1 MKVLMI
7 NTVCG
12 ITSTGKICTDI
23 ADMLTSKGHECKI
36 AYGRGIVPEKYQKYA
51 VRIGSDRDV
60 NIHAALTRITDRTG
74 FYSTSATRKFIN
86 WIKEYNPDIIH
97 LHNIH
102 GYYINIKLLFQ
113 YLKEAKCKVVWTLH
127 DCWSFTGHCP
137 HYDYIKC
144 ERYKTGCYSCP
155 QKKDYPS
162 SMLLDASKKNYR
174 DKKALFTGVDGLTV
188 VTPSEWLKKQVET
201 TFLSGYRTEVI
212 NNGIDLNIFKP
223 TESDFRVKNNLQ
235 DKKIVLGVANVW
247 SDRKG
252 LSDFIELSKQL
263 DDNYKIVLV
272 GDLRGAKIP
281 ENIYHISHTNN
292 QTELAEI
299 YTAADCFVN
308 PTYEDTYPT
317 TNLESLACS
326 TPVITYLTGGSPESI
341 KADCGVAVTQG
352 DVKAL
357 ALAVK
362 NCCHDRKKCLD
373 EARAFDKNNCFEKYI
388 SLYEELLK

>member
-1 MKVLMI
+1 
-7 NTVCG
+7 
-12 ITSTGKICTDI
+12 
-23 ADMLTSKGHECKI
+23 
-36 AYGRGIVPEKYQKYA
+36 
-51 VRIGSDRDV
+51 
-60 NIHAALTRITDRTG
+60 
-74 FYSTSATRKFIN
+74 
-86 WIKEYNPDIIH
+86 
-97 LHNIH
+97 
-102 GYYINIKLLFQ
+102 
-113 YLKEAKCKVVWTLH
+113 
-127 DCWSFTGHCP
+127 
-137 HYDYIKC
+137 
-144 ERYKTGCYSCP
+144 
-155 QKKDYPS
+155 
-162 SMLLDASKKNYR
+162 
-174 DKKALFTGVDGLTV
+174 
-188 VTPSEWLKKQVET
+188 
-201 TFLSGYRTEVI
+201 
-212 NNGIDLNIFKP
+212 LNIFKP

>member
-12 ITSTGKICTDI
+12 ITSTGKICADI
-23 ADMLTSKGHECKI
+23 AGMLTSKGHECKI

-51 VRIGSDRDV
+51 VRIGSDRDA

-113 YLKEAKCKVVWTLH
+113 YLKECKKPVVWTLH
-127 DCWSFTGHCP
+127 DCWSFTGHCT

-144 ERYKTGCYSCP
+144 ERYKTGCYSCF
-155 QKKDYPS
+155 QKKNYPS

-174 DKKALFTGVDGLTV
+174 DKKELFTGVDCLTV
-188 VTPSEWLKKQVET
+188 ATPSEWLKKQVET
-201 TFLSGYRTEVI
+201 SFLSGYRTEVI
-212 NNGIDLNIFKP
+212 NNGIDLNVFKP
-223 TESDFRVKNNLQ
+223 TPSDFKQKNHLE

-263 DDNYKIVLV
+263 DNNYKIVLV

-281 ENIYHISHTNN
+281 ESIHHISHTNN

-317 TNLESLACS
+317 TNLESLSCS

-357 ALAVK
+357 AFEIE
-362 NCCHDRKKCLD
+362 NYCYDRKKCLD
-373 EARAFDKNNCFEKYI
+373 EAKAFDKNNCFEKYI